1 VHAGKNIHHSA
12 AVNRMSGSA
21 AKSLADGLIP
31 AELSASCWP
40 SGSLL
45 RSGGLEAVKAPAF
58 RLEDHR
64 GSESP
69 NSSGLYKSVS
79 MQRLLLLALEGN
91 RRG

>member
-1 VHAGKNIHHSA
+1 
-12 AVNRMSGSA
+12 
-21 AKSLADGLIP
+21 
-31 AELSASCWP
+31 
-40 SGSLL
+40 LL